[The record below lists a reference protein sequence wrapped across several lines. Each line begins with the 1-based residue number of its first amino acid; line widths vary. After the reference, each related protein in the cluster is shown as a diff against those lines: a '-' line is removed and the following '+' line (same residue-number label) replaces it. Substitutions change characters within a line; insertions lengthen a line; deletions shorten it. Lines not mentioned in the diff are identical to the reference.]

1 MTLGIENCRLTIED
15 LWMSLAQ
22 RRRLRRVS
30 LRRFEIEKTSLI
42 MNEKF
47 IGTWREAFFA
57 SPGPTS
63 VRKAMHLALKG
74 LCMGSADVI
83 PGVSGGTIALITGI
97 YADLI
102 GALRSIDT
110 KVVKQLLAFDIKGVL
125 ANVHVRFLLALFS
138 GIVVAILSLA
148 RLMNYLLHHHPVPTW
163 SLFFGLIA
171 ASTFMVGKHV
181 RNWFGKAGISFGA
194 GILAATVIV
203 NLIPMHTPESL
214 WFIFICGIVAIC
226 AMILPGI
233 SGAFI
238 LLILGK
244 YEYVTGALKNP
255 FLLQNLIVILV
266 FCLGCAI
273 GLLGFSRVLN
283 YLLQKYH
290 NLTLAFLTGLIAG
303 SMQKI
308 WPWKEVIDTQVIRG
322 KAHVIWGGPILP
334 PAMDQEFLIAAG
346 LAVAGFVA
354 VFMIE
359 RLSKK

>member
-1 MTLGIENCRLTIED
+1 M
-15 LWMSLAQ
+15 
-22 RRRLRRVS
+22 
-30 LRRFEIEKTSLI
+30 K
-42 MNEKF
+42 EKF
-47 IGTWREAFFA
+47 IGTWKDAFFA
-57 SPGPTS
+57 SPGPS
-63 VRKAMHLALKG
+63 SIRRSMNLALKG

-97 YADLI
+97 YENLI
-102 GALRSIDT
+102 GALRSIDM
-110 KVVKQLLAFDIKGVL
+110 KVVQKLLAFDIKGVV

-138 GIVVAILSLA
+138 GIFVAILSLA
-148 RLMNYLLHHHPVPTW
+148 RLMNYLLHHHPIPTW

-171 ASTFMVGKHV
+171 ASTVMVGQHV
-181 RNWFGKAGISFGA
+181 SNWFGKASIYFLA
-194 GILAATVIV
+194 GIIAATLIV
-203 NLIPMHTPESL
+203 NLIPMHTPEDL
-214 WFIFICGIVAIC
+214 WFIFLCGFVAIC

-255 FLLQNLIVILV
+255 FLPQNLIVILV
-266 FCLGCAI
+266 FCIGCGM

-308 WPWKEVIDTQVIRG
+308 WPWKEVIETQVIRG
-322 KAHVIWGGPILP
+322 KAHVIWGGPIMP
-334 PAMDQEFLIAAG
+334 SAINQEFFIAAG
-346 LAVAGFVA
+346 LAIIGFVA
-354 VFMIE
+354 VWMIE
-359 RLSKK
+359 RLSNK